1 MISKPRVR
9 FAPSPTGEL
18 HVGNARTALFNWMF
32 ARHHLG
38 EFVLRIEDTDEA
50 RSARSYQDSLLADL
64 QWLGLDWDEGPSI
77 GGDYGPYKQSERLDI
92 YATHLNALI
101 AEDLVYPCYCTA
113 QELEDERQALI
124 LSKRMPRYM
133 GKCRNL
139 TPDERQARLSE
150 GRSPSYRFKVSKE
163 TVVFDDLIRGPIK
176 FEGEDVGDF
185 IIVRSN
191 GMPAYNFAVVIDDH
205 LMNITHVIRGE
216 DHLSNTALQ
225 IMLYRAFGFDPP
237 LFAHHCLILGKD
249 HAKLSKRHGSVS
261 VGEFRRRG
269 FLPEALINYLG
280 LLGSSFAD
288 GREVLSRQE
297 MVEAFSLERAS
308 KSGAVFDEEK
318 LRWLNALY
326 IRSSETGSLM
336 TELAPFLREAG
347 YPPESIDP
355 DWLRLVIETV
365 KNDLTTLADIGE
377 HIGIFFDPPDD
388 LSPEAETVLNQPKA
402 LQVVEV
408 FDQGLAQ
415 EEGSPEEVYIR
426 TIRYVKETL
435 SVKGKALFMPVRAAL
450 TGRTSGPEL
459 ELVFAVLGRD
469 AARRRLK
476 RSCEKIKDKFYKHGQ
491 EQQ

>member
-113 QELEDERQALI
+113 QELEEERQALI

-139 TPDERQARLSE
+139 GPDERQTRARE
-150 GRSPSYRFKVSKE
+150 GRAPSYRFKVPGE
-163 TVVFDDLIRGPIK
+163 TIVFDDLIRGPIK
-176 FEGEDVGDF
+176 FEGEAVGDF

-225 IMLYRAFGFDPP
+225 IMLCKALGFEPP

-297 MVEAFSLERAS
+297 MVQAFSLDRAS

-347 YPPESIDP
+347 YPPENIDP

-365 KNDLTTLADIGE
+365 KNDLTTLSDIGE
-377 HIGIFFDPPDD
+377 HIGIFFDHPDY
-388 LSPEAETVLNQPKA
+388 LSPEAETILNQPNA
-402 LQVVEV
+402 LQVVET

-415 EEGSPEEVYIR
+415 EEGGAEDIYARAIR
-426 TIRYVKETL
+426 HVKTVL
-435 SVKGKALFMPVRAAL
+435 GVKGKGLFMPVRAAL

-476 RSCEKIKDKFYKHGQ
+476 RSCEKIRNKTGQ
-491 EQQ
+491 EP